1 MIKILTRRPLVVA
14 LAGPNGA
21 GKSSFY
27 RTYLRPSGLRFVNAD
42 VLSLELQVDAY
53 EAAKVADRLR
63 RQLIGERESFIFET
77 IFSDPIGDK
86 LAFLK
91 EVESSGYTVL
101 LFFIGI
107 DSPQVSDERV
117 AIRVSKGGHDV
128 PAAKIMER
136 FPRVMHNLQRA
147 LKELSNVRVYDNSNL
162 TQPYRLAAIREDG
175 HELELYKPIPA
186 WLCPLLP

>member
-1 MIKILTRRPLVVA
+1 
-14 LAGPNGA
+14 
-21 GKSSFY
+21 
-27 RTYLRPSGLRFVNAD
+27 
-42 VLSLELQVDAY
+42 
-53 EAAKVADRLR
+53 
-63 RQLIGERESFIFET
+63 
-77 IFSDPIGDK
+77 
-86 LAFLK
+86 
-91 EVESSGYTVL
+91 
-101 LFFIGI
+101 
-107 DSPQVSDERV
+107 VSDERV